1 MAGVA
6 AIRHDVPDYDLMYV
20 ASVPVAFV
28 PARVSVMLERAAE
41 DALGVESASNL
52 RMAAARDAARELVV
66 GAAER
71 IGVSDGT
78 RRVQLARSLFSAFG
92 EGRLSFELA
101 GDSRRG
107 IGQSLL
113 HASWGPLTPGFQP
126 DLFMDRAPAMEAIEN
141 KGFSAG
147 LMAEQRVSG
156 YAPKSDEDKVWTK
169 GYDAGQKH
177 QQKALKEAMDKRN
190 AEAKAKKEI
199 DEATPPVDEKE
210 TEDA

>member
-1 MAGVA
+1 MSKIGDNSKLTDEERRSLFIHHLKKRQAVEAKIKDLQAEKKDLGKEAQLDGFV
-6 AIRHDVPDYDLMYV
+6 IGDLDYALK
-20 ASVPVAFV
+20 A
-28 PARVSVMLERAAE
+28 LAAE
-41 DALGVESASNL
+41 DKKTITN
-52 RMAAARDAARELVV
+52 
-66 GAAER
+66 
-71 IGVSDGT
+71 T
-78 RRVQLARSLFSAFG
+78 FLARG
-92 EGRLSFELA
+92 EILA
-101 GDSRRG
+101 W
-107 IGQSLL
+107 LN
-113 HASWGPLTPGFQP
+113 LTPGFQP

-141 KGFSAG
+141 KGFTAG